1 MGMPFPMGLSRV
13 ASLEP
18 GWLPW
23 CWGVNGFLSVVG
35 ASAAPLL
42 AVGLGFGGVIALAM
56 AAYVA
61 AGLLFSLTL

>member
-1 MGMPFPMGLSRV
+1 
-13 ASLEP
+13 
-18 GWLPW
+18 
-23 CWGVNGFLSVVG
+23 VNGFLSVVG